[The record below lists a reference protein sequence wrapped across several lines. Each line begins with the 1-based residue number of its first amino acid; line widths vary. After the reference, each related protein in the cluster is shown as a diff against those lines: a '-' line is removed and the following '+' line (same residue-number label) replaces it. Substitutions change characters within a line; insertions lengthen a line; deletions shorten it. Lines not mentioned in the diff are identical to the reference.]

1 MLGLGPMELVIIL
14 ALVMLVFGVGKLPEV
29 GAGLGRGVR
38 EFKDGISGRS
48 EEDEKPALEKEL
60 DRHPE

>member
-1 MLGLGPMELVIIL
+1 MLGLGPMELVVIL
-14 ALVMLVFGVGKLPEV
+14 VLVMLVFGVGKLPDV
-29 GAGLGRGVR
+29 GAGLGRGMR

-48 EEDEKPALEKEL
+48 DEDERPALEKEL